1 VVYASIGA
9 LQVYES
15 IWILTNGGPGDATRS
30 MSINIVEQA
39 FGSFQIGYGASVAV
53 VMTVVILIITGA
65 QLLISRRLVRY

>member
-1 VVYASIGA
+1 
-9 LQVYES
+9 
-15 IWILTNGGPGDATRS
+15 

-53 VMTVVILIITGA
+53 VMTVVILCITGL